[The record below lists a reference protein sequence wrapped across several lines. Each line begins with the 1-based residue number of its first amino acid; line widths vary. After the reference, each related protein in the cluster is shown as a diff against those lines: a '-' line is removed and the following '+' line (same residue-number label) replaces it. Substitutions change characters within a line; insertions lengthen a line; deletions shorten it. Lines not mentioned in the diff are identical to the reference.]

1 MMEEKPLKQ
10 RTVQKVIDSCRK
22 DLIESVSPMIETIL
36 DQLIEDDKIARPVVH
51 KIRTMRF
58 SQTPQERTRELL
70 DYLHTQTPS
79 AYASFKKGMQEANLQ
94 HILEKL
100 EDAEDRLSDS
110 HAGQASSGSTFDAQH
125 QTASGFTD
133 NDTQLSR
140 GHGPVHYITAE
151 HVTIQ
156 YQQDL
161 SPSPAVSNRPGYQ
174 GESFLPYNTRDM
186 EYGGSK
192 TMEFRGSAMEHRTIS
207 GRKSVAVMEGTDKA
221 THGQQQSQ
229 DKQHVAMTSSRHG
242 GKGDRSKNVNLLLI
256 GCKGNG
262 KSSTGNTILGEDV
275 FDSSWRGGT
284 VFPRRREKTLQT
296 QGLTVKVGVTDT
308 PGLSEDM
315 TESEFIQ
322 LGRAV
327 KGTKEGFDAIVLVW
341 PERILDKGREVRAFK
356 SLHRMFG
363 DSLYDHLLIAV
374 TGIQQNELNEYC
386 NNLPG
391 PLMTIKDNCCHIIGI
406 DNRAHRAH
414 SSSSKWQII
423 FDALTISKK
432 HKKYTVDDLSEEC
445 QIPLGG
451 ELRIGVIG
459 KTGSGKSSTGNMIV
473 GDEVFPASRGA
484 RSETTKCTYGK
495 RKKGDRAIAVVDS
508 PGVCDTRFDE
518 DTVSEE
524 IARIVTVFSAGLH
537 ALLLV
542 ISIAARFTKEE
553 VEAVKLLEAIFG
565 EKFMEYVVIVLTHK
579 DMIDDDHKF
588 RGDIKKYIYEAPKP
602 LKDLLSRCRGRL
614 VAFNNKTGD
623 DTLRRMQVRE
633 LVQLIDC
640 TVANNDGNPFRDGP
654 IFEEAQREK
663 DDIKKLYTDEYWMQ
677 HRPIPRVVQDIP
689 TYNKE
694 DIDWETL
701 ERHASRMSLVVQD
714 ASGSSASYVLP
725 RQYRNRNQP
734 FEDYPSPHAI
744 EDRDDDTEETSALMS
759 PQGIDLEEDKE
770 EFARHKAAEQSFNF
784 KISKLFRYIRDKVS
798 RFLQSLFPDKT

>member
-1 MMEEKPLKQ
+1 M
-10 RTVQKVIDSCRK
+10 DSCRT
-22 DLIESVSPMIETIL
+22 DLIESVSPVIETIL
-36 DQLIEDDKIARPVVH
+36 DQLIQDDKIARQVVH
-51 KIRTMRF
+51 KIKSLRF
-58 SQTPQERTRELL
+58 SQTRQDSTRELL
-70 DYLHTQTPS
+70 DYLYTQTPS
-79 AYASFKKGMQEANLQ
+79 AYASFKKGLEEAKLQ
-94 HILEKL
+94 NILEKL

-110 HAGQASSGSTFDAQH
+110 HAGPASSGSTFDAQH

-133 NDTQLSR
+133 SDTQPSR
-140 GHGPVHYITAE
+140 GHGPVYYNITAE
-151 HVTIQ
+151 HAYVTLQ
-156 YQQDL
+156 HQPDPR
-161 SPSPAVSNRPGYQ
+161 PSPAASNRPGYQ
-174 GESFLPYNTRDM
+174 GESFLPHNTRDM

-207 GRKSVAVMEGTDKA
+207 GRKSGLRKSVAVMEGTDEA

-229 DKQHVAMTSSRHG
+229 DKQHVAMTSSRLG

-275 FDSSWRGGT
+275 FDSTSWQGGT
-284 VFPRRREKTLQT
+284 KFPRRREKTLQT

-341 PERILDKGREVRAFK
+341 PDRILVNKDREERAFK

-386 NNLPG
+386 RNLPG
-391 PLMTIKDNCCHIIGI
+391 SLMTIKDNCCGIIGI
-406 DNRAHRAH
+406 DNKDRAH

-423 FDALTISKK
+423 MDALTISKK
-432 HKKYTVDDLSEEC
+432 HKRYTVDDLSEEC
-445 QIPLGG
+445 QIPPGG

-459 KTGSGKSSTGNMIV
+459 KTGSGKSSTANMIV
-473 GDEVFPASRGA
+473 GEEVFPASCGA
-484 RSETTKCTYGK
+484 RSETTKCNYRR

-508 PGVCDTRFDE
+508 PGVCDTHTDKE
-518 DTVSEE
+518 KVSKE
-524 IARIVTVFSAGLH
+524 IARMVTIFSAGLH

-542 ISIAARFTKEE
+542 ISAARFTKEE
-553 VEAVKLLEAIFG
+553 RDAVDLLKELFG

-579 DMIDDDHKF
+579 DKIDDDYKYK
-588 RGDIKKYIYEAPKP
+588 GDIKKYIDDAPKP
-602 LKDLLSRCRGRL
+602 FKELLSKCGQRL
-614 VAFNNKTGD
+614 IVFNNKTGD
-623 DTLRRMQVRE
+623 QTLRRMQVRE

-640 TVANNDGNPFRDGP
+640 TVANNGGVPFRDGA

-677 HRPIPRVVQDIP
+677 HPPIPRAVQDVP
-689 TYNKE
+689 SYSK
-694 DIDWETL
+694 DYMSIDRAKL
-701 ERHASRMSLVVQD
+701 ERHVARLNILAEHARALGAD
-714 ASGSSASYVLP
+714 AYYMLG
-725 RQYRNRNQP
+725 RQYMNRNQTTT
-734 FEDYPSPHAI
+734 EYTQ
-744 EDRDDDTEETSALMS
+744 DRDDNTEDTSAFMS
-759 PQGIDLEEDKE
+759 PEGIDLEEE
-770 EFARHKAAEQSFNF
+770 EELARHTAARRPF
-784 KISKLFRYIRDKVS
+784 KFSNLFSYIRDKVS
-798 RFLQSLFPDKT
+798 KFLQSLFPDKT